1 LPPVWIDIQED
12 IDDNII
18 SIQHL
23 MKELGPLRQQRF
35 GAMMFDDQGAMKL
48 DEKIADLVKKI
59 TGLIRKSESKLKE
72 MSQGDAFRSEESDLE
87 NHQGKKKD
95 K

>member
-1 LPPVWIDIQED
+1 MPPVWIDIQED

-48 DEKIADLVKKI
+48 DERISDLVRKI
-59 TGLIRKSESKLKE
+59 TGLIRKSE
-72 MSQGDAFRSEESDLE
+72 
-87 NHQGKKKD
+87 
-95 K
+95 

>member
-1 LPPVWIDIQED
+1 
-12 IDDNII
+12 
-18 SIQHL
+18 

-59 TGLIRKSESKLKE
+59 TGLIRKSEAKLKE
-72 MSQGDAFRSEESDLE
+72 MSQGDAFKSEESDLE
-87 NHQGKKKD
+87 NQTGKKKD

>member
-1 LPPVWIDIQED
+1 
-12 IDDNII
+12 
-18 SIQHL
+18 

-59 TGLIRKSESKLKE
+59 TGLIRKSEAKLKE
-72 MSQGDAFRSEESDLE
+72 MS
-87 NHQGKKKD
+87 
-95 K
+95 